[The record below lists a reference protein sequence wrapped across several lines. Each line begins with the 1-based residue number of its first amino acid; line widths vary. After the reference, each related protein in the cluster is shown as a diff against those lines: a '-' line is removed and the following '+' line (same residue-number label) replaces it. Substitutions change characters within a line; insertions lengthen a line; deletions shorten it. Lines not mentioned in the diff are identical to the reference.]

1 MRPHLWPGFS
11 VGSVTKLKRR
21 ILAVVFSVV
30 FSVNAWGQSASE
42 TVDPSAAGFDLIEAM
57 VELDSQLTGMVV
69 SSTKRAQRASQTPA
83 VVTVVRAD
91 EIQARGYT
99 SLADVLRSVPGF
111 YDVYDLVTH
120 NMGVR
125 GINGGARASGNV
137 IKLMI
142 DGHPVD
148 FRPDTGNF
156 FGEELIPLE
165 AVERV
170 EIIRGPASAL
180 YGANAFLGVV
190 NVITRSGEGVR
201 GVHLTARGTVV
212 RNNPGAGASV
222 MLGAKEGPAEV
233 LLAASLHNQDRSG
246 LGLPPTSPA
255 LNKVMW
261 PMPAI
266 PFAERGDSQ
275 GDMNRPKSFFGKVGV
290 EGVAGGKLSLLASI
304 QNLDS
309 VGEFLD
315 YGTLFHGTRISLVNQ
330 NYRATWDVR
339 PTDALSF
346 QVSGHYFTGGPTSA
360 ERIDPEHT
368 GYHALRRIG
377 VDGWG
382 FSAEGSLAATDNLN
396 FTVGTDV
403 VQELHLLQRFDQLL
417 IEDVQSQGGA
427 VLRESGTIIPG
438 EGSGD
443 RNTFRNHGAY
453 AQGILT
459 FGEGW
464 SATAGGRVD
473 VHNIYGINPSAR
485 LGLVHAPD
493 GSPLSLKLLYGSSF
507 KAPSAVQLY
516 TQPMKLEDI
525 QGNAD
530 LKAQTA
536 HTVELAA
543 GYVLPNELGELTVNV
558 FANDILGRVEFLKN
572 GSYFIQ
578 AVNLPFERIV
588 GGELDAR
595 FRISQP
601 FQLRFSA
608 AVARTVSR
616 DTGSYLI
623 GLPEV
628 TNPLFP
634 PYQLHLI
641 GDYRLPW
648 AGLRLSGEVSYIGP
662 RTSSQ
667 SNAVVK
673 AAAYELP
680 PYVHTAAAIST
691 AGRKIFGDHETSISF
706 RVSNLL
712 DTRYVEPGF
721 SGVDVPA
728 LGRTAVLSI
737 VQSL

>member
-1 MRPHLWPGFS
+1 M
-11 VGSVTKLKRR
+11 KRR
-21 ILAVVFSVV
+21 RLVVVFSIV
-30 FSVNAWGQSASE
+30 FSLRAWGQDAPDE
-42 TVDPSAAGFDLIEAM
+42 TGFDLIEAM

-83 VVTVVRAD
+83 VITVVSAD

-111 YDVYDLVTH
+111 YDVYDLVNH

-156 FGEELIPLE
+156 FGEELIPLQ

-190 NVITRSGEGVR
+190 NVITKSGESAR
-201 GVHLTARGTVV
+201 GFQMAARGTVV
-212 RNNPGAGASV
+212 RGQPGAGGSV
-222 MLGAKEGPAEV
+222 MVGVKEGPAEV
-233 LLAASLHNQDRSG
+233 LLAASLHAQDRSG
-246 LGLPPTSPA
+246 LGLPSSSPA
-255 LNKVMW
+255 IDKVIW
-261 PMPAI
+261 PTPPI
-266 PFAERGDSQ
+266 PYADRGVSS
-275 GDMNRPKSFFGKVGV
+275 GDMSRPKSFFGKVGV
-290 EGVAGGKLSLLASI
+290 DGVAGGKLSLLASI

-315 YGTLFHGTRISLVNQ
+315 YGTLYHGTRISLLNQ
-330 NYRATWDVR
+330 NYRATWDVS
-339 PTDALSF
+339 PTDALSL
-346 QVSGHYFTGGPTSA
+346 QVSGHYFTGAPTA
-360 ERIDPEHT
+360 DERL
-368 GYHALRRIG
+368 HAGRTDYLLLRRTG

-382 FSAEGSLAATDNLN
+382 LSAEGNLAVTDSLN
-396 FTVGTDV
+396 FTVGSDM
-403 VQELHLLQRFDQLL
+403 VQERHLLQSFDQLL
-417 IEDVQSQGGA
+417 TEDVRSLDGS
-427 VLRESGTIIPG
+427 VLREAGTVIPG
-438 EGSGD
+438 EGSGA
-443 RNTFRNHGAY
+443 RSTFRNIGAY

-459 FGEGW
+459 FGAGW
-464 SATAGGRVD
+464 SATAGARAD
-473 VHNIYGINPSAR
+473 FHNIYGVNPSTR

-493 GSPLSLKLLYGSSF
+493 DSPLSLKALYGSSF
-507 KAPSAVQLY
+507 KAPSALQLY
-516 TQPMKLEDI
+516 TQPMGLGDI
-525 QGNAD
+525 QGNEA

-536 HTVELAA
+536 NTIELAA
-543 GYVLPNELGELTVNV
+543 GYALPNELGEVTVNV
-558 FANDILGRVEFLKN
+558 FVNLIEGRVEFLQN
-572 GSYFIQ
+572 GSYFLQ

-608 AVARTVSR
+608 AVARTITH

-628 TNPLFP
+628 VNPLFP
-634 PYQLHLI
+634 AYQLHLT

-662 RTSSQ
+662 RASSQ

-673 AAAYELP
+673 TEAYELP
-680 PYVHTAAAIST
+680 AYVYTAAAIST
-691 AGRKIFGDHETSISF
+691 SGRRIFGDRETSISF

-712 DTRYVEPGF
+712 DTRFVEPGF

-728 LGRTAVLSI
+728 LGRSAVLTI
-737 VQSL
+737 VQAL